1 MLELFNLDLEQFG
14 AGLDAVPESAEKS
27 PLPLERAEKQTVRD
41 IARPGKC
48 SDPKRI
54 RGKPKEKSP
63 QTLLFTAIGGDKRD
77 RTADLLTASQTLS
90 RNIGYA
96 PPQNPTPT
104 YVDIFTQL

>member
-1 MLELFNLDLEQFG
+1 MLELFNLDLEQLG

-90 RNIGYA
+90 RLSY
-96 PPQNPTPT
+96 TPT
-104 YVDIFTQL
+104 